1 MCIHICIYV
10 CMYVYTYTY
19 VCTHL
24 CVYTHTYACT
34 HTHTHTRI
42 WLPWWLNGEELTVDA
57 GDVGMIPGLRRSPG
71 EGDDNPNPISLPVK
85 SHGQKSLAGY
95 SPWDCRVK
103 HDQAF
108 EQPHIYT

>member
-10 CMYVYTYTY
+10 CMYAYTYTY

>member
-1 MCIHICIYV
+1 
-10 CMYVYTYTY
+10 MYVYTYTY

-24 CVYTHTYACT
+24 CVYTHTYACTHT